1 MTQQHEF
8 LVEKDAIWADI
19 LMQELK
25 ANNIP
30 CTAFPVH
37 GAGVVLRAGVQE
49 RMKIYVP
56 ADLKT
61 QAEKIMEDVFAEDE
75 AQ

>member
-19 LMQELK
+19 LMQVLK
-25 ANNIP
+25 ENGIP
-30 CTAFPVH
+30 CTAFPVY

-49 RMKIYVP
+49 RMKLYVP
-56 ADLKT
+56 ADQKQ
-61 QAEKIMEDVFAEDE
+61 QAASIMEDLFAEEDK
-75 AQ
+75 

>member
-19 LMQELK
+19 LMQVLK
-25 ANNIP
+25 ENGIP
-30 CTAFPVH
+30 CTAFPVY

-49 RMKIYVP
+49 RMKLFVP
-56 ADLKT
+56 ADQKQ
-61 QAEKIMEDVFAEDE
+61 QAAAIMEDLFAEED
-75 AQ
+75 Q

>member
-19 LMQELK
+19 LMQVLK
-25 ANNIP
+25 ENGIP
-30 CTAFPVH
+30 CTAFPVY

-49 RMKIYVP
+49 RMKLYVP
-56 ADLKT
+56 ADQKQ
-61 QAEKIMEDVFAEDE
+61 QAAAIMEDLFAEEDK
-75 AQ
+75 

>member
-19 LMQELK
+19 LMQVLK
-25 ANNIP
+25 ENGIP
-30 CTAFPVH
+30 CTAFPVY

-49 RMKIYVP
+49 RMKLFVP
-56 ADLKT
+56 ADQKQ
-61 QAEKIMEDVFAEDE
+61 QAAAIMEDLFAEEDK
-75 AQ
+75 

>member
-19 LMQELK
+19 LMQVLK
-25 ANNIP
+25 ENGIP
-30 CTAFPVH
+30 CTAFPVY

-56 ADLKT
+56 ADQKA
-61 QAEKIMEDVFAEDE
+61 QAEKMMEDVFAENE